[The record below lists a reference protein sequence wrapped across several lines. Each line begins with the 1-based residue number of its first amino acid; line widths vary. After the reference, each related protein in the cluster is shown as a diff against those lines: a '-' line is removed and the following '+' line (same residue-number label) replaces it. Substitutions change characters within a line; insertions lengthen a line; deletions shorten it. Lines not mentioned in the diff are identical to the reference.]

1 MLPNTLVSKRHP
13 RGIQFSV
20 RLFGL
25 QGSARPPT
33 TVQIRSIADKALRG
47 HWMHPP
53 KWHGPWLLSVPGRSV
68 GRAPSPSSFRS
79 KLPASQK
86 FNGPMGFLKITMRG
100 SLSTTMPA
108 SHQFPH
114 PNNGLARLH
123 CIAVVHF
130 STFPRCNCQSTSC
143 IGSRHAPGSVK
154 PSPGWGKLVSA
165 RDRAAILVT
174 EDRLVQSSQSTGQ

>member
-33 TVQIRSIADKALRG
+33 TVQIRSIADKVLRG

-130 STFPRCNCQSTSC
+130 NTFPRCTVN
-143 IGSRHAPGSVK
+143 RPLALAPGMPLD
-154 PSPGWGKLVSA
+154 PSNRHRDGASSLA
-165 RDRAAILVT
+165 RGIELR
-174 EDRLVQSSQSTGQ
+174 S